1 MVQQDL
7 TRAVKASEENYL
19 LYLRKQEEARIS
31 DALDSQRIV
40 NVAIAEAATV
50 PALPVHSTG
59 FFVLLGV
66 LIATSVSV
74 ASAFVADY
82 IDPRL
87 RTADEVEAVLNTPVL
102 AAIPMT
108 GK

>member
-1 MVQQDL
+1 MVQHNL
-7 TRAVKASEENYL
+7 TRAVKASEENYM

-31 DALDSQRIV
+31 DSLDSQRIV

-50 PALPVHSTG
+50 PAFPVRSTG
-59 FFVLLGV
+59 FFVLLGG
-66 LIATSVSV
+66 LLATLVSV

-82 IDPRL
+82 FDPRL

-102 AAIPMT
+102 AAIPRN